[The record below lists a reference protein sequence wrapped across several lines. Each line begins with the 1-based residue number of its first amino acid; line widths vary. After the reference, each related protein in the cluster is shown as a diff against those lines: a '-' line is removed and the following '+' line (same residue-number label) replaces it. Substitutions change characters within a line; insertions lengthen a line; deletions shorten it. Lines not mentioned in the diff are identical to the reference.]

1 MSNSKEVID
10 LEEHA
15 KAGKP
20 IPKEQEYKFRVDKTE
35 VTVSQEKVTGT
46 EILTLAGKTPPQ
58 NYILQQK
65 IKGQVV
71 RIELND
77 VVDLTEP
84 GVERFMT
91 IPNEV
96 TEGEAATTRRQ
107 YELLAE
113 DLEFLES
120 LGLQW
125 ESVLDEANTRRVVI
139 HGLPVPSGYNV
150 DKVSVFVYLPPNYPD
165 VQIDMAY
172 FLPKLSR
179 NDGKLINALSETAAD
194 GQTWQRWSRHRK
206 TSSQWRIGEDNLCTH
221 MALVSSWLE
230 QELAK

>member
-1 MSNSKEVID
+1 MSNSKEVIN
-10 LEEHA
+10 LEEYA

-20 IPKEQEYKFRVDKTE
+20 VPKEQEYKFRVDKTE
-35 VTVSQEKVTGT
+35 VAVTQEKITGA

-58 NYILQQK
+58 NFILQQK
-65 IKGQVV
+65 IKSQVV
-71 RIELND
+71 RIGLND

-96 TEGEAATTRRQ
+96 TEGEALIARRHF
-107 YELLAE
+107 ELLAE
-113 DLEFLES
+113 DLEYLES
-120 LGLQW
+120 LDLQW
-125 ESVLDEANTRRVVI
+125 ESVLDDVNTRRVVI
-139 HGLPVPSGYNV
+139 HGLPVPVGYNV

-172 FLPKLSR
+172 FLPKLNR
-179 NDGKLINALSETAAD
+179 KDGKSIGALSDAAAD
-194 GQTWQRWSRHRK
+194 CQTWQRWSRHRK
-206 TSSQWRIGEDNLCTH
+206 TSNQWRIGEDNLRTH
-221 MALVSSWLE
+221 IALVSSWLE

>member
-1 MSNSKEVID
+1 MSNSKEVIN
-10 LEEHA
+10 LEEYA

-20 IPKEQEYKFRVDKTE
+20 IPKDQEYKFRVDKVE
-35 VTVSQEKVTGT
+35 VTVTQEKVTGT

-58 NYILQQK
+58 NFILQQK

-71 RIELND
+71 RIGLND

-96 TEGEAATTRRQ
+96 TEGEAPIARRQ
-107 YELLAE
+107 FELLAE

-125 ESVLDEANTRRVVI
+125 ESVLDDVNTRRVVV
-139 HGLPVPSGYNV
+139 HGLPVPVGYNV
-150 DKVSVFVYLPPNYPD
+150 DKVNVFVYLPPNYPD

-179 NDGKLINALSETAAD
+179 KDGKLIGALSDTAAD

-206 TSSQWRIGEDNLCTH
+206 TSNQWRIGEDNLLTH

>member
-1 MSNSKEVID
+1 MSNSKEVIN
-10 LEEHA
+10 LEEYA

-20 IPKEQEYKFRVDKTE
+20 VPKEQTYKFRVDKTE
-35 VTVSQEKVTGT
+35 VTVTQEKITGS

-58 NYILQQK
+58 NFILQQK
-65 IKGQVV
+65 IKGRVV
-71 RIELND
+71 RIGLDD

-96 TEGEAATTRRQ
+96 TEGEAPVARRQ
-107 YELLAE
+107 FDLLAE
-113 DLEFLES
+113 DVEFLES
-120 LGLQW
+120 LGLKW
-125 ESVLDEANTRRVVI
+125 EAVSDENNTRRVVI
-139 HGLPVPSGYNV
+139 HGYTVPTGYNV

-179 NDGKLINALSETAAD
+179 KDGKLIGALSDTAAD
-194 GQTWQRWSRHRK
+194 GQAWQRWSRHRK
-206 TSSQWRIGEDNLCTH
+206 ASNQWRIGEDNLGTH
-221 MALVSSWLE
+221 MALVNSWLE

>member
-1 MSNSKEVID
+1 MSNSKEVIN
-10 LEEHA
+10 LEEYA

-20 IPKEQEYKFRVDKTE
+20 VPKEQEYKFRVDKTE
-35 VTVSQEKVTGT
+35 VTVTQEKVTGT
-46 EILTLAGKTPPQ
+46 EILTLAGKTPTQ
-58 NYILQQK
+58 NFILQQK

-71 RIELND
+71 RISLND

-96 TEGEAATTRRQ
+96 TEGEAATVRRQ

-113 DLEFLES
+113 DLEFLEA

-125 ESVLDEANTRRVVI
+125 ESVLDEPNTRRVVI
-139 HGLPVPSGYNV
+139 HGLPVPIGYNV
-150 DKVSVFVYLPPNYPD
+150 DKVSVFIYLPPNYPD

-179 NDGKLINALSETAAD
+179 KDGKPMGALSDAAAD
-194 GQTWQRWSRHRK
+194 RQTWQRWSRHRK
-206 TSSQWRIGEDNLCTH
+206 TSNQWRIGEDNLRTH
-221 MALVSSWLE
+221 MALVISWLE
-230 QELAK
+230 QELVK

>member
-10 LEEHA
+10 LEGYA

-46 EILTLAGKTPPQ
+46 QILTLAGKTPPQ
-58 NYILQQK
+58 SYILQQK
-65 IKGQVV
+65 IKGRVV
-71 RIELND
+71 RIGLDD

-91 IPNEV
+91 VPNEV
-96 TEGEAATTRRQ
+96 TEGEGSVVRRQ
-107 YELLAE
+107 YELLSE

-125 ESVLDEANTRRVVI
+125 ETVSDDANTRRVVI
-139 HGLPVPSGYNV
+139 HGLPVPVGYNV

-179 NDGKLINALSETAAD
+179 NDGKVINALSETAAD

-206 TSSQWRIGEDNLCTH
+206 TSNQWRIGEDNLRTH

>member
-1 MSNSKEVID
+1 MSTSKEVID
-10 LEEHA
+10 LEEFA

-20 IPKEQEYKFRVDKTE
+20 VPKEQEYKFRVDKVL
-35 VTVSQEKVTGT
+35 VTTQKERLQGR
-46 EILTLAGKTPPQ
+46 EILTLAGMTPPQ
-58 NYILQQK
+58 NFILQQK
-65 IKGQVV
+65 IKGRVV
-71 RIELND
+71 RIGLD
-77 VVDLTEP
+77 DFVDLTDP

-96 TEGEAATTRRQ
+96 TEGEASGTRRQ
-107 YELLAE
+107 FDLLSE
-113 DLEFLES
+113 DQEYLES

-125 ESVLDEANTRRVVI
+125 ETVQDPDMARRVVI
-139 HGLPVPSGYNV
+139 HGYPVPSGYNI

-172 FLPKLSR
+172 FLPHLSR
-179 NDGKLINALSETAAD
+179 NDNKPIGALSNTVAD

-206 TSSQWRIGEDNLCTH
+206 EHNQWRIGEDNLGTH

-230 QELAK
+230 KELTK

>member
-1 MSNSKEVID
+1 MSNSIEVIN
-10 LEEHA
+10 LEEYA

-20 IPKEQEYKFRVDKTE
+20 VPKEQKYKFRVDKTE
-35 VTVSQEKVTGT
+35 ITVTQEKITGI

-58 NYILQQK
+58 NFILQQK
-65 IKGQVV
+65 IKGQVI
-71 RIELND
+71 RIGLND

-96 TEGEAATTRRQ
+96 TEGEAAVARRQ
-107 YELLAE
+107 FDLLAE
-113 DLEFLES
+113 DVEFLET

-125 ESVLDEANTRRVVI
+125 ESVADDNKTRRVVI
-139 HGLPVPSGYNV
+139 HGYPVPVGYNV

-179 NDGKLINALSETAAD
+179 KDGKSIGALSDTAAD

-206 TSSQWRIGEDNLCTH
+206 TGSQWRIGEDNLGTH
-221 MALVSSWLE
+221 MVLVNSWLE

>member
-1 MSNSKEVID
+1 MSNSKVVID

-20 IPKEQEYKFRVDKTE
+20 VPKEQEYKFRVDKTE
-35 VTVSQEKVTGT
+35 VTVTQEKITGT

-58 NYILQQK
+58 NFILQQK

-71 RIELND
+71 RIGLND
-77 VVDLTEP
+77 TVDLTEP

-96 TEGEAATTRRQ
+96 TEGEAIATRRQ
-107 YELLAE
+107 YDLLSE
-113 DLEFLES
+113 DAEFLES
-120 LGLQW
+120 QGLQW
-125 ESVLDEANTRRVVI
+125 ETVLDVNNTRRVVI
-139 HGLPVPSGYNV
+139 HGLPVPAGYNV

-179 NDGKLINALSETAAD
+179 KDGKNIGALSDTAAD

-206 TSSQWRIGEDNLCTH
+206 NGNQWRIGEDNLGTH
-221 MALVSSWLE
+221 MALVNSWLE

>member
-1 MSNSKEVID
+1 MSKSKEVID
-10 LEEHA
+10 LEEFA

-20 IPKEQEYKFRVDKTE
+20 VPKEQEYKFRVDKIL
-35 VTVSQEKVTGT
+35 VTTQRERLKGS
-46 EILTLAGKTPPQ
+46 EILTLAGMTPPQ
-58 NYILQQK
+58 NFILRQR
-65 IKGQVV
+65 IKGRVV
-71 RIELND
+71 VVELND
-77 VVDLTEP
+77 EVDLTEP

-96 TEGEAATTRRQ
+96 TEGEASGVRRQ
-107 YELLAE
+107 FDLLAE
-113 DLEFLES
+113 DQDYLES

-125 ESVLDEANTRRVVI
+125 ETVQDPDKTRRVVI
-139 HGLPVPSGYNV
+139 HGYPVPKGYNV

-172 FLPKLSR
+172 FLPHLSR
-179 NDGKLINALSETAAD
+179 NDGKPIRALCNTAAD

-206 TSSQWRIGEDNLCTH
+206 VNNQWRIGEDNLGTH

-230 QELAK
+230 RELVQ

>member
-1 MSNSKEVID
+1 MSNSKEVIN
-10 LEEHA
+10 LEEYA

-20 IPKEQEYKFRVDKTE
+20 VPKEQKYKFRVDKNE
-35 VTVSQEKVTGT
+35 ITVMQEKITGS

-58 NYILQQK
+58 NFILQQK

-71 RIELND
+71 RIGLND
-77 VVDLTEP
+77 VVDLTVP

-96 TEGEAATTRRQ
+96 TEGEAPAARRQ
-107 YELLAE
+107 FDLLAE
-113 DLEFLES
+113 DVDFLES

-125 ESVLDEANTRRVVI
+125 ESVSDDNKNCRVLI
-139 HGLPVPSGYNV
+139 HGYPLPAGYNV

-179 NDGKLINALSETAAD
+179 KDGKLIGALSDTVVD

-206 TSSQWRIGEDNLCTH
+206 TSNQWRIGEDNLRTH

>member
-15 KAGKP
+15 KTGKP
-20 IPKEQEYKFRVDKTE
+20 VPKEQEYKFRVDKTE
-35 VTVSQEKVTGT
+35 VTVTQEEITGT

-58 NYILQQK
+58 NFILQQK
-65 IKGQVV
+65 IKGQIV
-71 RIELND
+71 RIGLD
-77 VVDLTEP
+77 DMVDLTEP

-96 TEGEAATTRRQ
+96 TEGEAPIARRQ
-107 YELLAE
+107 FELLAE

-120 LGLQW
+120 QGVQW
-125 ESVLDEANTRRVVI
+125 ETVLEANDVRRVVI
-139 HGLPVPSGYNV
+139 HGFPVPAGYNV
-150 DKVSVFVYLPPNYPD
+150 EKVSVFVYLPPNYPD

-172 FLPKLSR
+172 FLPKLGR
-179 NDGKLINALSETAAD
+179 NDGKLIGALSDTAAD
-194 GQTWQRWSRHRK
+194 GHTWQRWSRHRK
-206 TSSQWRIGEDNLCTH
+206 TSNQWRIGEDNLRTH
-221 MALVSSWLE
+221 MVLVSSWLE